1 MIETPSSTLL
11 IEEFCKYVDFFSI
24 GTNDLTQYIMAA
36 DRGNP
41 NLVKYQDPLH
51 PSILRT
57 LDKVISTANKNNIEV
72 SVCGEMSSDSLSAT
86 ALYILGLRVFSMSP
100 SAAPFVFQQLNKIK
114 EMDLVTPGFGLIF
127 WTSVV
132 FIILLFLLKK
142 MAWTPILNN
151 VDARNKS
158 IEEALYSAETARKEM
173 ANLHADNQR
182 ILQEARSERDE
193 MLKEARDIKAS
204 IVSDAKNT
212 AKDEADKIIASAKA
226 VIENEKAAAISEL
239 KNSVGALSIEIAE
252 KVLKS
257 ELKDIE
263 KQNTFISEM
272 LKDVKLN

>member
-1 MIETPSSTLL
+1 MFPMISTIEDFLEANQIVETIAKRLKVNKQEVGIMIETPSSTLL

-114 EMDLVTPGFGLIF
+114 EMDLNKIKQNILGLENS
-127 WTSVV
+127 TEV
-132 FIILLFLLKK
+132 
-142 MAWTPILNN
+142 
-151 VDARNKS
+151 
-158 IEEALYSAETARKEM
+158 
-173 ANLHADNQR
+173 
-182 ILQEARSERDE
+182 RD
-193 MLKEARDIKAS
+193 
-204 IVSDAKNT
+204 
-212 AKDEADKIIASAKA
+212 
-226 VIENEKAAAISEL
+226 EL
-239 KNSVGALSIEIAE
+239 KNLS
-252 KVLKS
+252 S
-257 ELKDIE
+257 
-263 KQNTFISEM
+263 
-272 LKDVKLN
+272 